1 MTCMSA
7 TPRPG
12 KPNLSGSCDIR
23 TGPTGTQQPSV
34 LDEAEGCSLSRR
46 TLGFFPRPGL
56 SPDMPAD
63 DDEHRA
69 DERENHLGRFPSRRF
84 PAGLVGSSAR
94 SRSRA
99 PGLVMV
105 MDCLLAGLDG

>member
-23 TGPTGTQQPSV
+23 TGATGTQQPSV
-34 LDEAEGCSLSRR
+34 LDEAEGCSLSSR
-46 TLGFFPRPGL
+46 TVACFPRAGP
-56 SPDMPAD
+56 SPDMRAD
-63 DDEHRA
+63 DDEDRA
-69 DERENHLGRFPSRRF
+69 DEREHHLGRFPSRRF
-84 PAGLVGSSAR
+84 LAGLVGSLAR

-99 PGLVMV
+99 P
-105 MDCLLAGLDG
+105 

>member
-34 LDEAEGCSLSRR
+34 LDEAEGCSLSSRALA
-46 TLGFFPRPGL
+46 LGCFPRRGL

-63 DDEHRA
+63 DDERRA
-69 DERENHLGRFPSRRF
+69 DEREHHLGRFPSRRLLT
-84 PAGLVGSSAR
+84 GLAASSAR
-94 SRSRA
+94 PRSRA

-105 MDCLLAGLDG
+105 MDCLLDR